1 MLRGLSERGAA
12 DWDRLQAS
20 PAFSQLVAS
29 GQLIPTT
36 EYLGPA
42 IESPRGTPWTKVL
55 EHEALPVV
63 TYPYEWPFAMLRDA
77 AALELEVLATA
88 LDHGLTLK
96 DGTIYNVQFIGSRP
110 VFIDIGSF
118 TKFDT
123 VWAGYRQFCETSLF
137 SLLMHAHLGLP
148 HQAMLRG
155 KIDGVPADHAR
166 AVFSG
171 RKKWKKGVFT
181 HVVLQAAAQK
191 RVTASSESMKAE
203 LTKSGANIDLAKA
216 TAKKMRKLV
225 AGLEVSTKRSTWSDY
240 RTTCTYTSESAA
252 FKRQFV
258 EAAATTGQPKRI
270 VDLGAN
276 DGEYSVLVAP
286 HCEQV
291 IACDFDELVIDRLYR
306 RLRAEGPANVL
317 PLVVDLTDPSP
328 GIGWANRERT
338 AWQERMQPD
347 LVLALALIHH
357 LVIGAN
363 VPMPMVVDWMRA
375 FDSRLVIEFVDPDD
389 PQSKRL
395 LANKPAGLFDDYTRE
410 RFEAL
415 VATRFDIVRAAEVPG
430 QPRKLYE
437 LSPKA

>member
-1 MLRGLSERGAA
+1 MLGELVERG
-12 DWDRLQAS
+12 
-20 PAFSQLVAS
+20 QLV
-29 GQLIPTT
+29 GTT
-36 EYLGPA
+36 EYVGTALP
-42 IESPRGTPWTKVL
+42 SPRGTTWTKVL
-55 EHEALPVV
+55 EHEPIPVIS
-63 TYPYEWPFAMLRDA
+63 YPYEWPFAMLRDA
-77 AALELEVLATA
+77 AALELDVLRTA

-96 DGTIYNVQFIGSRP
+96 DGTIYNVQFVGSRP
-110 VFIDIGSF
+110 VFIDLGSF
-118 TKFDT
+118 QPFDS
-123 VWAGYRQFCETSLF
+123 VWAGYRQFCETALF
-137 SLLMHAHLGLP
+137 PLLMHAHLGLP
-148 HQAMLRG
+148 HQALLRG
-155 KIDGVPADHAR
+155 SIDCVPAEHAR
-166 AVFSG
+166 AVFTG
-171 RKKWKKGVFT
+171 RRKWKKGVFT

-216 TAKKMRKLV
+216 TAKKLHHLV
-225 AGLEVSTKRSTWSDY
+225 SSLEVSATRSTWSDY

-252 FKRQFV
+252 FKRDFV
-258 EAAATTGQPKRI
+258 EAAARQGAPKRI
-270 VDLGAN
+270 LDLGAN

-338 AWQERMQPD
+338 PWQERMQPD

-357 LVIGAN
+357 LAIGAN
-363 VPMPMVVDWMRA
+363 VPLPMVVDWMRA
-375 FDSRLVIEFVDPDD
+375 FGSRLVIEFVDPDD

-395 LANKPAGLFDDYTRE
+395 LANKPAGLFADYTRE

-415 VATRFDIVRAAEVPG
+415 VAERFDVVRTAEVPG

-437 LSPKA
+437 LAPKA